1 MPFCVPADL
10 AKHDEGTHGNH
21 QHRQPR
27 HGDGRLR
34 EDRDHRRQTG
44 GHGGGEVHEHQLDQL
59 DGAFQAAIEAAM
71 DVAGHVGAEIGQRRY
86 QQRERGPLA
95 RGFFRLGGGILH
107 DEPARHLDEL
117 VDDVDNQNGHQNR
130 RDRGKRGV
138 LPRQHMVR
146 QIPDGQRRELAEHR
160 RDGQN
165 QQNQKKAFCFRGGR
179 AKMLFQIFGLLHNAH
194 DPFHVAAGNG
204 RPHHSTT
211 YRGS

>member
-59 DGAFQAAIEAAM
+59 DGALQAAPEAAV
-71 DVAGHVGAEIGQRRY
+71 DVVGHVGAEIGQRRY

-95 RGFFRLGGGILH
+95 RGFFRLGGGY
-107 DEPARHLDEL
+107 P
-117 VDDVDNQNGHQNR
+117 
-130 RDRGKRGV
+130 
-138 LPRQHMVR
+138 PR
-146 QIPDGQRRELAEHR
+146 
-160 RDGQN
+160 
-165 QQNQKKAFCFRGGR
+165 
-179 AKMLFQIFGLLHNAH
+179 
-194 DPFHVAAGNG
+194 
-204 RPHHSTT
+204 
-211 YRGS
+211 

>member
-1 MPFCVPADL
+1 
-10 AKHDEGTHGNH
+10 
-21 QHRQPR
+21 
-27 HGDGRLR
+27 
-34 EDRDHRRQTG
+34 
-44 GHGGGEVHEHQLDQL
+44 
-59 DGAFQAAIEAAM
+59 M

-107 DEPARHLDEL
+107 DEPSRHLDEL
-117 VDDVDNQNGHQNR
+117 VDDVDSQNGHQNR

-165 QQNQKKAFCFRGGR
+165 QQNQKEA
-179 AKMLFQIFGLLHNAH
+179 GLLFPGQQGEDAFP
-194 DPFHVAAGNG
+194 DFSGFCITRTIPSMWRRAMVARIILPHIGDRENG
-204 RPHHSTT
+204 RVRS
-211 YRGS
+211 